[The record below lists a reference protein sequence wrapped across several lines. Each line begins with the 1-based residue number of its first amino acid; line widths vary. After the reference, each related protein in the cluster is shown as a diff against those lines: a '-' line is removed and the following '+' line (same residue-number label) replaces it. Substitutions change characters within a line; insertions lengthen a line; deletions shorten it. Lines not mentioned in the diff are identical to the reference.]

1 VVSGAGAIPS
11 TGAPASPRR
20 WATLGILTFIY
31 VLNYV
36 DRTLPSIL
44 AKPIQDDLGLSDGQ
58 LGLLGGLY
66 FALFYGV
73 LSVPVAWMADRTNR
87 VRIVVVACALWSAA
101 TIACGLSR
109 GYAELAAARMGV
121 GVGEAGGVAP
131 SYSVIA
137 ELFPADR
144 RATALSLY
152 NLGPPIGQML
162 GVAGGAALAATGGWR
177 HAFLVVGA
185 IGIVTALFAA
195 LVLREPARGTLDAAS
210 PTETRVSFA
219 EGVRRFW
226 ADRTLR
232 LAAAASAASAFI
244 GSGTLAFLTL
254 FLMREKGM
262 SLQEV
267 GSYFSVLLG
276 VCVCAGI
283 YASGRLVDRFSR
295 RSAGAYGTVPAV
307 ATIASLPFFLGFV
320 AAPTW
325 PVALALLA
333 VPLFC
338 NYFYL
343 TPAGAL
349 VQARVPA
356 ERRAMASALLLLV
369 MNLVGGGLGP
379 SFVGW
384 ASDAFK
390 ATHPAH
396 ALQWA
401 FFATTP
407 FFLLAIGLHLAVAR
421 SLRRSMR

>member
-1 VVSGAGAIPS
+1 MSGGVIRLA
-11 TGAPASPRR
+11 GAPASPRR
-20 WATLGILTFIY
+20 WATLGILTLIY

-73 LSVPVAWMADRTNR
+73 LSVPVAWLADRTNR
-87 VRIVVVACALWSAA
+87 VRIVAAACALWSAA
-101 TIACGLSR
+101 TIACGLSS
-109 GYAELAAARMGV
+109 GYGELAAARMGV

-137 ELFPADR
+137 DLFPAER

-162 GVAGGAALAATGGWR
+162 GVAGGAALAASGGWR
-177 HAFLVVGA
+177 YAFLVVGA
-185 IGIVTALFAA
+185 AGIVTALIAA
-195 LVLREPARGTLDAAS
+195 ITLREPARGSQDLAPPIAAAH
-210 PTETRVSFA
+210 VSFVKS
-219 EGVRRFW
+219 VRLFW

-262 SLQEV
+262 SLQQV

-276 VCVCAGI
+276 VCVCGGI
-283 YASGRLVDRFSR
+283 YASGRLVDRSLR
-295 RSAGAYGTVPAV
+295 RSVGAYGIVPAV
-307 ATIASLPFFLGFV
+307 ATAVSLPFFLGFV

-325 PVALALLA
+325 PLALVLLA

-379 SFVGW
+379 TFIGI
-384 ASDAFK
+384 ASDAFR
-390 ATHPAH
+390 AAQPAH

-401 FFATTP
+401 FYATAP
-407 FFLLAIGLHLAVAR
+407 FFLLALGFHLAVAQ
-421 SLRRSMR
+421 SLRRSAE